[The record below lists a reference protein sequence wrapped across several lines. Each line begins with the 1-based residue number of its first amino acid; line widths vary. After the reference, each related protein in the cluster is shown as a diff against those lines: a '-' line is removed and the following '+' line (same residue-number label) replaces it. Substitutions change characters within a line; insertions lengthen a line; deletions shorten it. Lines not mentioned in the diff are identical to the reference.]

1 MMYRRDLVNS
11 KTNEV
16 VLKSINY
23 AYDNGDNVY
32 YVSDQIVI
40 PEINQVINIIFTLD
54 ENFKPNGV
62 VFNDRFDDYSFLGEN
77 VQESYNQYKS
87 SLIERTKSETLKKYD
102 KFYDTNDKFIKTR
115 KRRLHGEK
123 RKNGAN

>member
-1 MMYRRDLVNS
+1 MMYRRDLINN
-11 KTNEV
+11 KTNEK
-16 VLKSINY
+16 VLENISY
-23 AYDNGDNVY
+23 VYDNGDNIY
-32 YVSDQIVI
+32 YIIDEIVI
-40 PEINQVINIIFTLD
+40 PEVNQVVNVIFTLD
-54 ENFKPNGV
+54 ENFKPTGI

-102 KFYDTNDKFIKTR
+102 KFYDTNDKFVIAR

-123 RKNGAN
+123 RKNGSN

>member
-1 MMYRRDLVNS
+1 MMYRRDLINN
-11 KTNEV
+11 KTNEK
-16 VLKSINY
+16 VLENISY
-23 AYDNGDNVY
+23 VYDNGDNIY
-32 YVSDQIVI
+32 YIIDEIVI
-40 PEINQVINIIFTLD
+40 PEVNQVVNVIFTLD
-54 ENFKPNGV
+54 ENFKPTGI

-102 KFYDTNDKFIKTR
+102 KFYDTNDKFVIAR